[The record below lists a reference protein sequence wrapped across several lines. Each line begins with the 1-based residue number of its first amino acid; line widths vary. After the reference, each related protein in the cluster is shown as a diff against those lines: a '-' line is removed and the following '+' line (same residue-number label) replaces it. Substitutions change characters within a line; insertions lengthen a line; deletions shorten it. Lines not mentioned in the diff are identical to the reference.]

1 MTSKK
6 ICITLDPLDTSPS
19 VSTTRPEL
27 LTRLPLSFNMLVV
40 KVQEKRSFSGTVVRR
55 KNESSAMGLV
65 LPSSV
70 DGSALQPPEHS
81 SYALQN
87 GGDDE
92 EYDDEYLESAS
103 ECSSI
108 SRKDVFPTGLFSFM
122 TVPSRIKTG
131 DFYNKVERD
140 RAIGDNI
147 RTSSVD
153 RNLIQ
158 SRLQE
163 LQMESITMEV
173 KHTIAKEKTRSKL
186 LEKKLLRDN
195 KRHDVLRDLF
205 SMAIKKTEAQSNQVF
220 DEVRDL
226 MEMLL
231 NSVVRSLS

>member
-1 MTSKK
+1 
-6 ICITLDPLDTSPS
+6 
-19 VSTTRPEL
+19 
-27 LTRLPLSFNMLVV
+27 MLVV

-55 KNESSAMGLV
+55 KNESSAIGLV
-65 LPSSV
+65 LPTSV
-70 DGSALQPPEHS
+70 DGSDTCAPQTHEHCS
-81 SYALQN
+81 DALQN
-87 GGDDE
+87 GGNDE
-92 EYDDEYLESAS
+92 EYDDEDCEDEYVESAS

-108 SRKDVFPTGLFSFM
+108 SRKDIFPTGLFSFM

-131 DFYNKVERD
+131 DFYSKVERD

-173 KHTIAKEKTRSKL
+173 KHTIAEEKTRSKL
-186 LEKKLLRDN
+186 LEKKIQRDN

-226 MEMLL
+226 MDMLL
-231 NSVVRSLS
+231 NSVVHNLGRSTEGDDVRC